1 MKIIVLCLSIMFVFT
16 SCENWLDVE
25 PKTEIEVGTMFET
38 EQGFKD
44 ALFGCYTLLSD
55 ADLYGAQMT
64 CTFMDVLGQQYTLLG
79 TTSSSYNNASRYIYT
94 DDNCEAIIDGIWLGL
109 YNTIANVNALI
120 EGLEMQKDNLDP
132 MFYALTKAEGYALR
146 AFIYLDLVR
155 LFTWGNL
162 PARPEKLQEYAAS
175 LGADCAFFIDS
186 EPAFAT
192 GIGSCLSPIDMGTT
206 LTDCH
211 VIIIKP
217 SIAISTKS
225 AYAHIHPHHPDKCC
239 RDIINQPMETWKHEL
254 TNDFEEQ
261 AFKDYPELQNIKNN
275 LYEHGAI
282 YAQMSGSGSAMF
294 GIFKDKPENI
304 DSYFKPYNIITLKL

>member
-1 MKIIVLCLSIMFVFT
+1 MLILPCAKLNLGLNIVEKRPDGYHNLETVFVPIP
-16 SCENWLDVE
+16 LY
-25 PKTEIEVGTMFET
+25 
-38 EQGFKD
+38 D
-44 ALFGCYTLLSD
+44 ALEINQMDESFPSENACDIKITGNKIDCEDKDNIVVKAYNLIASTYDIPRVHIHLYKNIPSQAGLGGGSSD
-55 ADLYGAQMT
+55 AAYMLK
-64 CTFMDVLGQQYTLLG
+64 
-79 TTSSSYNNASRYIYT
+79 
-94 DDNCEAIIDGIWLGL
+94 
-109 YNTIANVNALI
+109 ALN
-120 EGLEMQKDNLDP
+120 ECFNLNIS
-132 MFYALTKAEGYALR
+132 K
-146 AFIYLDLVR
+146 
-155 LFTWGNL
+155 
-162 PARPEKLQEYAAS
+162 EKLQEYAAS

>member
-1 MKIIVLCLSIMFVFT
+1 MLLLPCAKLNLGLNIVEKRPDGYHNLETVFVPIP
-16 SCENWLDVE
+16 LY
-25 PKTEIEVGTMFET
+25 
-38 EQGFKD
+38 D
-44 ALFGCYTLLSD
+44 ALEINQMDESFPSENACDIKITGNKIDCADKDNIVVKAYNLIASAYDIPRVHIHLYKHIPSQAGLGGGSSD
-55 ADLYGAQMT
+55 AAYMLK
-64 CTFMDVLGQQYTLLG
+64 
-79 TTSSSYNNASRYIYT
+79 
-94 DDNCEAIIDGIWLGL
+94 
-109 YNTIANVNALI
+109 ALN
-120 EGLEMQKDNLDP
+120 ECFNLNIS
-132 MFYALTKAEGYALR
+132 K
-146 AFIYLDLVR
+146 
-155 LFTWGNL
+155 
-162 PARPEKLQEYAAS
+162 EKLQEYAAS

>member
-1 MKIIVLCLSIMFVFT
+1 MLILPCAKLNLGLNIVEKRPDGYHNLETVFVPIP
-16 SCENWLDVE
+16 LY
-25 PKTEIEVGTMFET
+25 
-38 EQGFKD
+38 D
-44 ALFGCYTLLSD
+44 ALEINPMDESFPSENACDIKITGNKIDCEDKDNIVVKAYNLIASAYDIPRVHIHLYKNIPSQAGLGGGSSD
-55 ADLYGAQMT
+55 AAYMLK
-64 CTFMDVLGQQYTLLG
+64 
-79 TTSSSYNNASRYIYT
+79 
-94 DDNCEAIIDGIWLGL
+94 
-109 YNTIANVNALI
+109 ALN
-120 EGLEMQKDNLDP
+120 ECFNLNIS
-132 MFYALTKAEGYALR
+132 K
-146 AFIYLDLVR
+146 
-155 LFTWGNL
+155 
-162 PARPEKLQEYAAS
+162 EKLQEYAAS

>member
-1 MKIIVLCLSIMFVFT
+1 MLLLPCAKLNLGLNIVEKRPDGYHNLETVFVPIP
-16 SCENWLDVE
+16 LY
-25 PKTEIEVGTMFET
+25 
-38 EQGFKD
+38 D
-44 ALFGCYTLLSD
+44 ALEINQMDESFPSENACDIKITGNKIDCADKDNIVVKAYNLIASTYDIPRVHIHLYKHIPSQAGLGGGSSD
-55 ADLYGAQMT
+55 AAYMLK
-64 CTFMDVLGQQYTLLG
+64 
-79 TTSSSYNNASRYIYT
+79 
-94 DDNCEAIIDGIWLGL
+94 
-109 YNTIANVNALI
+109 ALN
-120 EGLEMQKDNLDP
+120 ECFNLNIS
-132 MFYALTKAEGYALR
+132 K
-146 AFIYLDLVR
+146 
-155 LFTWGNL
+155 
-162 PARPEKLQEYAAS
+162 EKLQEYAAS

-217 SIAISTKS
+217 SIAISTKN

-261 AFKDYPELQNIKNN
+261 AFKDYPELQNIKNC

>member
-1 MKIIVLCLSIMFVFT
+1 MLILPCAKLNLGLNIVEKRPDGYHNLETVFVPIP
-16 SCENWLDVE
+16 LY
-25 PKTEIEVGTMFET
+25 
-38 EQGFKD
+38 D
-44 ALFGCYTLLSD
+44 ALEINQMDESFPSENACDIKITGNKIDCEDKDNIVVKAYNLIASTYDIPRVHIHLYKNIPSQAGLGGGSSD
-55 ADLYGAQMT
+55 AAYMLK
-64 CTFMDVLGQQYTLLG
+64 
-79 TTSSSYNNASRYIYT
+79 
-94 DDNCEAIIDGIWLGL
+94 
-109 YNTIANVNALI
+109 ALN
-120 EGLEMQKDNLDP
+120 ECFNLNIS
-132 MFYALTKAEGYALR
+132 K
-146 AFIYLDLVR
+146 
-155 LFTWGNL
+155 
-162 PARPEKLQEYAAS
+162 EKLQEYAAS

-217 SIAISTKS
+217 SIAISAKS

>member
-1 MKIIVLCLSIMFVFT
+1 MLLLPCAKLNLGLNIVEKRPDGYHNLETVFVPIP
-16 SCENWLDVE
+16 LY
-25 PKTEIEVGTMFET
+25 
-38 EQGFKD
+38 D
-44 ALFGCYTLLSD
+44 ALEINQMDESFPSENACDIKITGNKIDCADKDNIVVKAYNLIASTYDIPRVHIHLYKNIPSQAGLGGGSSD
-55 ADLYGAQMT
+55 AAYMLK
-64 CTFMDVLGQQYTLLG
+64 
-79 TTSSSYNNASRYIYT
+79 
-94 DDNCEAIIDGIWLGL
+94 
-109 YNTIANVNALI
+109 ALN
-120 EGLEMQKDNLDP
+120 ECFNLNIS
-132 MFYALTKAEGYALR
+132 K
-146 AFIYLDLVR
+146 
-155 LFTWGNL
+155 
-162 PARPEKLQEYAAS
+162 EKLQEYAAS

-192 GIGSCLSPIDMGTT
+192 GIGSWLSPIDMGTT

>member
-1 MKIIVLCLSIMFVFT
+1 MLLLPCAKLNLGLNIVEKRPDGYHNLETVFVPIP
-16 SCENWLDVE
+16 LY
-25 PKTEIEVGTMFET
+25 
-38 EQGFKD
+38 D
-44 ALFGCYTLLSD
+44 ALEINQMDESFPSENACDIKITGNKIDCADKDNIVVKAYNLIASTYDIPRVHIHLYKNIPSQAGLGGGSSD
-55 ADLYGAQMT
+55 AAYMLK
-64 CTFMDVLGQQYTLLG
+64 
-79 TTSSSYNNASRYIYT
+79 
-94 DDNCEAIIDGIWLGL
+94 
-109 YNTIANVNALI
+109 ALN
-120 EGLEMQKDNLDP
+120 ECFNLNIS
-132 MFYALTKAEGYALR
+132 K
-146 AFIYLDLVR
+146 
-155 LFTWGNL
+155 
-162 PARPEKLQEYAAS
+162 EKLQEYAAS

-282 YAQMSGSGSAMF
+282 YAQMSGSGSTMF

>member
-1 MKIIVLCLSIMFVFT
+1 MLILPCAKLNLGLNIVEKRPDGYHNLETVFVPIP
-16 SCENWLDVE
+16 LY
-25 PKTEIEVGTMFET
+25 
-38 EQGFKD
+38 D
-44 ALFGCYTLLSD
+44 ALEINQMDESFPSENACDIKITGNKIDCEDKDNIVVKAYNLIASTYDIPRVHIHLYKNIPSQAGLGGGSSD
-55 ADLYGAQMT
+55 AAYMLK
-64 CTFMDVLGQQYTLLG
+64 
-79 TTSSSYNNASRYIYT
+79 
-94 DDNCEAIIDGIWLGL
+94 
-109 YNTIANVNALI
+109 ALN
-120 EGLEMQKDNLDP
+120 ECFNLNIS
-132 MFYALTKAEGYALR
+132 K
-146 AFIYLDLVR
+146 
-155 LFTWGNL
+155 
-162 PARPEKLQEYAAS
+162 EKLQEYAAS

-304 DSYFKPYNIITLKL
+304 DSYFKSYNIITLKL

>member
-1 MKIIVLCLSIMFVFT
+1 MLLLPCAKLNLGLNIVEKRPDGYHNLETVFVPIP
-16 SCENWLDVE
+16 LY
-25 PKTEIEVGTMFET
+25 
-38 EQGFKD
+38 D
-44 ALFGCYTLLSD
+44 ALEINQMDESFPSENACDIKITGNKIDCEDKDNIVVKAYNLIASTYDIPRVHIHLYKNIPSQAGLGGGSSD
-55 ADLYGAQMT
+55 AAYMLK
-64 CTFMDVLGQQYTLLG
+64 
-79 TTSSSYNNASRYIYT
+79 
-94 DDNCEAIIDGIWLGL
+94 
-109 YNTIANVNALI
+109 ALN
-120 EGLEMQKDNLDP
+120 ECFNLNIS
-132 MFYALTKAEGYALR
+132 K
-146 AFIYLDLVR
+146 
-155 LFTWGNL
+155 
-162 PARPEKLQEYAAS
+162 EKLQEYAAS

>member
-1 MKIIVLCLSIMFVFT
+1 MLLLPCAKLNLGLNIVEKRPDGYHNLETVFVPIP
-16 SCENWLDVE
+16 LY
-25 PKTEIEVGTMFET
+25 
-38 EQGFKD
+38 D
-44 ALFGCYTLLSD
+44 ALEINQMDESFPSENACDIKITGNKIDCADKDNIVVKAYNLIASTYDIPRVHIHLYKNIPSQAGLGGGSSD
-55 ADLYGAQMT
+55 AAYMLK
-64 CTFMDVLGQQYTLLG
+64 
-79 TTSSSYNNASRYIYT
+79 
-94 DDNCEAIIDGIWLGL
+94 
-109 YNTIANVNALI
+109 ALN
-120 EGLEMQKDNLDP
+120 ECFNLNIS
-132 MFYALTKAEGYALR
+132 K
-146 AFIYLDLVR
+146 
-155 LFTWGNL
+155 
-162 PARPEKLQEYAAS
+162 EKLQEYAAS

-261 AFKDYPELQNIKNN
+261 SFKDYPELQNIKNN

>member
-1 MKIIVLCLSIMFVFT
+1 MLLLPCAKLNLGLNIVEKRPDGYHNLETVFVPIPLYDALEINQMDESFPSENACDIQINGNIIV
-16 SCENWLDVE
+16 CED
-25 PKTEIEVGTMFET
+25 
-38 EQGFKD
+38 KD
-44 ALFGCYTLLSD
+44 NIVVKAYNLIASTYDIPRVHIHLYKNIPSQAGLGGGSSD
-55 ADLYGAQMT
+55 AAYMLK
-64 CTFMDVLGQQYTLLG
+64 
-79 TTSSSYNNASRYIYT
+79 
-94 DDNCEAIIDGIWLGL
+94 
-109 YNTIANVNALI
+109 ALN
-120 EGLEMQKDNLDP
+120 ECFNLNIS
-132 MFYALTKAEGYALR
+132 K
-146 AFIYLDLVR
+146 
-155 LFTWGNL
+155 
-162 PARPEKLQEYAAS
+162 EKLQEYAAS

>member
-1 MKIIVLCLSIMFVFT
+1 MLLLPCAKLNLGLNIVEKRPDGYHNLETVFVPIP
-16 SCENWLDVE
+16 LY
-25 PKTEIEVGTMFET
+25 
-38 EQGFKD
+38 D
-44 ALFGCYTLLSD
+44 ALEINQMDESFPSENACDIKITGNKIDCADKDNIVVKAYNLIASTYDIPRVHIHLYKNIPSQAGLGGGSSD
-55 ADLYGAQMT
+55 AAYMLK
-64 CTFMDVLGQQYTLLG
+64 
-79 TTSSSYNNASRYIYT
+79 
-94 DDNCEAIIDGIWLGL
+94 
-109 YNTIANVNALI
+109 ALN
-120 EGLEMQKDNLDP
+120 ECFNLNIS
-132 MFYALTKAEGYALR
+132 K
-146 AFIYLDLVR
+146 
-155 LFTWGNL
+155 
-162 PARPEKLQEYAAS
+162 EKLQEYAAS
-175 LGADCAFFIDS
+175 LGADCAFFIDL

>member
-1 MKIIVLCLSIMFVFT
+1 MLLLPCAKLNLGLNIVEKRPDGYHNLETVFVPIP
-16 SCENWLDVE
+16 LY
-25 PKTEIEVGTMFET
+25 
-38 EQGFKD
+38 D
-44 ALFGCYTLLSD
+44 ALEINQMDESFPSENACDIKITGNKIDCADKDNIVVKAYNLIASAYDIPRVHIHLYKHIPSQAGLGGGSSD
-55 ADLYGAQMT
+55 AAYMLK
-64 CTFMDVLGQQYTLLG
+64 
-79 TTSSSYNNASRYIYT
+79 
-94 DDNCEAIIDGIWLGL
+94 
-109 YNTIANVNALI
+109 ALN
-120 EGLEMQKDNLDP
+120 ECFNLNIS
-132 MFYALTKAEGYALR
+132 K
-146 AFIYLDLVR
+146 
-155 LFTWGNL
+155 
-162 PARPEKLQEYAAS
+162 EKLQEYAAS

-186 EPAFAT
+186 KPAFAT

>member
-1 MKIIVLCLSIMFVFT
+1 MLILPCAKLNLGLNIVEKRPDGYHNLETVFVPIP
-16 SCENWLDVE
+16 LY
-25 PKTEIEVGTMFET
+25 
-38 EQGFKD
+38 D
-44 ALFGCYTLLSD
+44 ALEINPMDESFPSENACDIKITGNKIDCEDKDNIVVKAYNLIASAYDIPRVHIHLYKHIPSQAGLGGGSSD
-55 ADLYGAQMT
+55 AAYMLK
-64 CTFMDVLGQQYTLLG
+64 
-79 TTSSSYNNASRYIYT
+79 
-94 DDNCEAIIDGIWLGL
+94 
-109 YNTIANVNALI
+109 ALN
-120 EGLEMQKDNLDP
+120 ECFNLNIG
-132 MFYALTKAEGYALR
+132 K
-146 AFIYLDLVR
+146 
-155 LFTWGNL
+155 
-162 PARPEKLQEYAAS
+162 EKLQEYAAS

-186 EPAFAT
+186 KPAFAT

>member
-1 MKIIVLCLSIMFVFT
+1 MLILPCAKLNLGLNIVEKRPDGYHNLETVFVPIP
-16 SCENWLDVE
+16 LY
-25 PKTEIEVGTMFET
+25 
-38 EQGFKD
+38 D
-44 ALFGCYTLLSD
+44 ALEINQMDESFPSENACDIKITGNKIDCEDKDNIVVKAYNLIASAYDIPRVHIHLYKHIPSQAGLGGGSSD
-55 ADLYGAQMT
+55 AAYMLK
-64 CTFMDVLGQQYTLLG
+64 
-79 TTSSSYNNASRYIYT
+79 
-94 DDNCEAIIDGIWLGL
+94 
-109 YNTIANVNALI
+109 ALN
-120 EGLEMQKDNLDP
+120 ECFNLNIG
-132 MFYALTKAEGYALR
+132 K
-146 AFIYLDLVR
+146 
-155 LFTWGNL
+155 
-162 PARPEKLQEYAAS
+162 EKLQEYAAS

-186 EPAFAT
+186 KPAFAT

>member
-1 MKIIVLCLSIMFVFT
+1 MLILPCAKLNLGLNIVEKRSDGYHNLETVFIPIP
-16 SCENWLDVE
+16 LY
-25 PKTEIEVGTMFET
+25 
-38 EQGFKD
+38 D
-44 ALFGCYTLLSD
+44 ALEIYPIDERFPSETACDIKITGNKIDCEDKDNIVVKAYNLIASTYDIPRVHIHLYKHIPSQAGLGGGSSD
-55 ADLYGAQMT
+55 AAYMLK
-64 CTFMDVLGQQYTLLG
+64 
-79 TTSSSYNNASRYIYT
+79 
-94 DDNCEAIIDGIWLGL
+94 
-109 YNTIANVNALI
+109 ALN
-120 EGLEMQKDNLDP
+120 ESFNLNIC
-132 MFYALTKAEGYALR
+132 K
-146 AFIYLDLVR
+146 
-155 LFTWGNL
+155 
-162 PARPEKLQEYAAS
+162 EKLQEYAAS

-186 EPAFAT
+186 KPAFAT
-192 GIGSCLSPIDMGTT
+192 GIGASLTPVDMGTT

-239 RDIINQPMETWKHEL
+239 RDIINHPMETWKHEL

-261 AFKDYPELQNIKNN
+261 AFKDYPELQNIKNS

>member
-1 MKIIVLCLSIMFVFT
+1 MLLLPCAKLNLGLNIVEKRPDGYHNLETVFVPIP
-16 SCENWLDVE
+16 LY
-25 PKTEIEVGTMFET
+25 
-38 EQGFKD
+38 D
-44 ALFGCYTLLSD
+44 ALEINQMDESFPSENACDIKITGNKIDCADKDNIVVKAYNLIASTYDIPRVHIHLYKNIPSQAGLGGGSSD
-55 ADLYGAQMT
+55 AAYMLK
-64 CTFMDVLGQQYTLLG
+64 
-79 TTSSSYNNASRYIYT
+79 
-94 DDNCEAIIDGIWLGL
+94 
-109 YNTIANVNALI
+109 ALN
-120 EGLEMQKDNLDP
+120 ECFNLNIS
-132 MFYALTKAEGYALR
+132 K
-146 AFIYLDLVR
+146 
-155 LFTWGNL
+155 
-162 PARPEKLQEYAAS
+162 EKLQEYAAS

-192 GIGSCLSPIDMGTT
+192 GKGSCLSPIDMGTT

>member
-1 MKIIVLCLSIMFVFT
+1 MLLLPCAKLNLGLNIVEKRPDGYHNLETVFVPIP
-16 SCENWLDVE
+16 LY
-25 PKTEIEVGTMFET
+25 
-38 EQGFKD
+38 D
-44 ALFGCYTLLSD
+44 ALEINQMDESFPSENACDIKTTGNKIDCADKDNIVVKAYNLIASTYDIPRVHIHLYKNIPSQAGLGGGSSD
-55 ADLYGAQMT
+55 AAYMLK
-64 CTFMDVLGQQYTLLG
+64 
-79 TTSSSYNNASRYIYT
+79 
-94 DDNCEAIIDGIWLGL
+94 
-109 YNTIANVNALI
+109 ALN
-120 EGLEMQKDNLDP
+120 ECFNLNIS
-132 MFYALTKAEGYALR
+132 K
-146 AFIYLDLVR
+146 
-155 LFTWGNL
+155 
-162 PARPEKLQEYAAS
+162 EKLQEYAAS